1 VSESRAFSPYHRRL
15 LVFLS
20 IATFFEGYDFLAITQ
35 LLPNLREYW
44 DLPIEAPGR
53 IVAVVNIGTVLA
65 FFVVRMADKLGRARV
80 LTITIVG
87 YTFFT
92 LLSGV
97 APNVYF
103 FVAAQ
108 LLARIFLLAEWAT
121 SMIIAAEE
129 FPPARRGLVLGI
141 IQAASALGSIT
152 CAVLVPTLLET
163 RFGWRS
169 VYFVAAIPLV
179 LVAYARRSLKETTRF
194 LEGERTRE
202 SLFAIWKTP
211 YVRRVLMV
219 AGLWFISYAASQ
231 NAISFWKIFAMEERG
246 FTDGDVARSVA
257 IASVLAVPMAL
268 MVGPVIDRF
277 GRKAGAV
284 GVYILSA
291 LGVYLSFTLHSQLAL
306 TGALVLGIFGATAFL
321 PIANAYTNELFPTH
335 LRGSA
340 FAWSNNILGRISYFS
355 VPLVLGEI
363 ASIKGGY
370 GPVVAMTAVFPILAI
385 FYVLYFFPETRG
397 KELEETSSFARE

>member
-1 VSESRAFSPYHRRL
+1 MSESRAFSPYQLRL

-20 IATFFEGYDFLAITQ
+20 VATFFEGYDFLAITQ

-65 FFVVRMADKLGRARV
+65 LFVVRMADRLGRARV

-92 LLSGV
+92 LLSGL
-97 APNVYF
+97 ATNIYF
-103 FVAAQ
+103 FVGAQ

-129 FPPARRGLVLGI
+129 FPPERRGLVLGV
-141 IQAASALGSIT
+141 IQAASALGSIA
-152 CAVLVPTLLET
+152 CAVLVPVLLET
-163 RFGWRS
+163 TYGWRS
-169 VYFVAAIPLV
+169 VYFVAALPLV
-179 LVAYARRSLKETTRF
+179 LVAYARRDLKETRRF
-194 LEGERTRE
+194 LEAGKSRE
-202 SLFAIWKTP
+202 NLLDIWKTP
-211 YVRRVLMV
+211 YARRVIMV

-246 FTDGDVARSVA
+246 FTDRDVGRAIA

-268 MVGPVIDRF
+268 LVGPVIDTL
-277 GRKAGAV
+277 GRRRGAV
-284 GVYILSA
+284 IVYALSA
-291 LGVYLSFTLHSQLAL
+291 AGLYLSFTLESQLAL

-340 FAWSNNILGRISYFS
+340 FAWSNNILGRLSYFA
-355 VPLVLGEI
+355 VPLLVGE
-363 ASIKGGY
+363 ASASAGAY
-370 GPVVAMTAVFPILAI
+370 GPVVALTALFPILAAI
-385 FYVLYFFPETRG
+385 YVLVFFPETRG
-397 KELEETSSFARE
+397 RELEETSALH